1 MGMDTKELLKAL
13 REAIEAELSFVEYA
27 ETPIVWNMLQDE
39 ESKKLL
45 IKEIERRVIKQKVYI
60 SRAIV
65 QIDDE

>member
-1 MGMDTKELLKAL
+1 MDTKELLKAL